1 MHEHD
6 WRMWSGK
13 ALIHSGVNPE
23 WCKLSPIVGLPV
35 AYTWPCLT
43 SSLCLF
49 SQVVALSSWSL
60 LRDSIY
66 YTLSVVALI
75 VVSFQ
80 RLLCMLYIYIYI
92 YFFAWACSLG
102 LYIPQGRKWFC
113 EANSHMQTRRR
124 ERGVRGWTLVFLKF
138 MYLIHG
144 VLCFAF
150 TPQTSICHVHIL

>member
-1 MHEHD
+1 MLFVWLMSMHEHD

-92 YFFAWACSLG
+92 YFFGTTFVLFTISMVFSQAI
-102 LYIPQGRKWFC
+102 LYFC
-113 EANSHMQTRRR
+113 CT
-124 ERGVRGWTLVFLKF
+124 FLKQRQLEF
-138 MYLIHG
+138 NITVLLTLLKSKIPVQYLI
-144 VLCFAF
+144 
-150 TPQTSICHVHIL
+150 

>member
-1 MHEHD
+1 MNLLFVWLISMHERD

-13 ALIHSGVNPE
+13 TLINSEVNSK
-23 WCKLSPIVGLPV
+23 WCKLAPIICLSV
-35 AYTWPCLT
+35 AYIWACLT

-80 RLLCMLYIYIYI
+80 RLLYIL
-92 YFFAWACSLG
+92 FFCGSPHVCCRGISLRNQSFVAKVLTLG
-102 LYIPQGRKWFC
+102 AIWFFCLRKNEC
-113 EANSHMQTRRR
+113 VVS
-124 ERGVRGWTLVFLKF
+124 V
-138 MYLIHG
+138 
-144 VLCFAF
+144 VL
-150 TPQTSICHVHIL
+150 